1 MKDRKL
7 NNDLEYLAPQ
17 IQVEMCTIE
26 RGFANSTEFDFE
38 YIIIKPEIDW

>member
-1 MKDRKL
+1 MKNRKL

-26 RGFANSTEFDFE
+26 RGFADSTDFE
-38 YIIIKPEIDW
+38 DVIIKPEIDW